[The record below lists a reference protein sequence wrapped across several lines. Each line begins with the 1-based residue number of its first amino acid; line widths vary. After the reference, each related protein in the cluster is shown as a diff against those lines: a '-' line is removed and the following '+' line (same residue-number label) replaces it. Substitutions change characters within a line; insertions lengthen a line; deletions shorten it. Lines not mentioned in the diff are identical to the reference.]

1 MERIAKIAGSLKQ
14 SEILLER
21 SNILMSENLGNESAP
36 LVLVT
41 IEGPIGIVTMNSA
54 KNLNALNEAMRSA
67 IVEALKKLERD
78 PNVKVVVLNSNSP
91 KVFCAGADIK
101 EFEPLTYTKKMLVD
115 NFKEISIMLETMRKP
130 MVASVNRMAFGGGFE
145 LCLGCDVIVCDEEA
159 VFGLPEITLGIFPG
173 IGGTLV
179 SKTIGKH
186 RAMEMILT
194 GGRVPALKMQ
204 QWGIVN
210 HIVKKEELKQ
220 ATMKV
225 ANDIAKMSL
234 TSLMLAKSS
243 VKFAYENSSDAAR
256 QFERRLF
263 DTLDNSLP
271 GTKEGVN
278 AFINKRK
285 PNFDGI

>member
-1 MERIAKIAGSLKQ
+1 MDRLAKIAGNLKQ
-14 SEILLER
+14 SEEILER
-21 SNILMSENLGNESAP
+21 NKVLKNVNLGNEASP
-36 LVLVT
+36 LVQVT
-41 IEGPIGIVTMNSA
+41 VEGPIGTVTMNSP
-54 KNLNALNEAMRSA
+54 KNLNALNEAMRDA
-67 IVEALKKLERD
+67 IVNALKTLERD
-78 PNVKVVVLNSNSP
+78 PKVKVVVLNSSSP

-101 EFEPLTYTKKMLVD
+101 EFEPLTYTSKMLKD
-115 NFKEISIMLETMRKP
+115 NFKEISLMLETMRKP
-130 MVASVNRMAFGGGFE
+130 MVASVNRLAFGGGFE
-145 LCLGCDVIVCDEEA
+145 LCLGCDVIVCDEDA

-186 RAMEMILT
+186 RAMEMVLT

-210 HIVKKEELKQ
+210 HVVKKDELKQ

-243 VKFAYENSSDAAR
+243 VKFAYENNSSAALL
-256 QFERRLF
+256 FERRIF
-263 DTLDNSLP
+263 DSLDGSLP

-285 PNFDGI
+285 PNFDGK